1 MRDKKEEEKQLSA
14 LVRGELAAVETYK
27 QALDKIEGRELV
39 GSELRAIESDHEEAL
54 TVLQEHMTDRNSAP
68 PAESGLWG
76 EWAKAVEGTA
86 ATLGD
91 KAAIKALKEGE
102 EHGVNSY
109 EKALRDQEL
118 DDEIRQII
126 RSQLLPKTKAHI
138 AVLDDLLV
146 KAGR

>member
-1 MRDKKEEEKQLSA
+1 MQDNKEAVKNMSA
-14 LVRGELAAVETYK
+14 LVRGELAAVETYR
-27 QALDKIEGRELV
+27 QALDKISRPEVAGP
-39 GSELRAIESDHEEAL
+39 ELRAIESDHEEAL
-54 TVLQEHMTDRNSAP
+54 TVLQEHMTEMNAVAP
-68 PAESGLWG
+68 VDSGAWG

-86 ATLGD
+86 AAFGD

-109 EKALRDQEL
+109 EKALRDREL

-146 KAGR
+146 KAGE

>member
-1 MRDKKEEEKQLSA
+1 MHNKKEAVKNMSA
-14 LVRGELAAVETYK
+14 LVKGELAAVETYK
-27 QALDKIEGRELV
+27 QALDKITRPEVV
-39 GSELRAIESDHEEAL
+39 GPELRAIESDHEEAL
-54 TVLQEHMTDRNSAP
+54 TVLQEHMTEMNAVAP
-68 PAESGLWG
+68 VDSGLWG

-86 ATLGD
+86 TAFGD

-102 EHGVNSY
+102 EHGVNTY
-109 EKALRDQEL
+109 EKALRDREL

-146 KAGR
+146 KAGQ

>member
-1 MRDKKEEEKQLSA
+1 MHNKKNGVKNLSA
-14 LVRGELAAVETYK
+14 LVRGEMAAVETYK
-27 QALDKIEGRELV
+27 QALDKITGPETV

-54 TVLQEHMTDRNSAP
+54 TVLQEHMAEMHAEAP
-68 PAESGLWG
+68 VDSGLWG
-76 EWAKAVEGTA
+76 EWSKAVEGTA
-86 ATLGD
+86 AVFGE

-102 EHGVNSY
+102 EHGVSSY

-138 AVLDDLLV
+138 AVLDELLV